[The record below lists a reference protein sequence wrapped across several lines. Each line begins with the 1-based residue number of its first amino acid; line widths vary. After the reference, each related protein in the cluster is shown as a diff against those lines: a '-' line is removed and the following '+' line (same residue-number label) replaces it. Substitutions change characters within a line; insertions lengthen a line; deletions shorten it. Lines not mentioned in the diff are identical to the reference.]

1 MAIGEIGLSLIDFY
15 RLTYN
20 DYHYIAKAYMLKDE
34 REWLRTRMLAS
45 LLINVQLPKDK
56 HIYPEDLFTLPSDNI
71 IKKKKALPTKADFEA
86 AVLAANKYLKKD
98 N

>member
-1 MAIGEIGLSLIDFY
+1 MAIGEIGLNLKDFY

-20 DYHYIAKAYMLKDE
+20 EYHYIAKAYMQKDE

-56 HIYPEDLFTLPSDNI
+56 HISPEMLFALPSDKL
-71 IKKKKALPTKADFEA
+71 IKKKKPTPTREEFDR
-86 AVLAANKYLKKD
+86 AVAQYRKG
-98 N
+98 